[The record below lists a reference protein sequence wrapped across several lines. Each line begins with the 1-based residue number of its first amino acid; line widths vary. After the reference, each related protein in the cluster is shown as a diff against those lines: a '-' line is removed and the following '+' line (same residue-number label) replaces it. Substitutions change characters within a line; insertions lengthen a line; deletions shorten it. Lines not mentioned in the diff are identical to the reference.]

1 MNVGFIGTGSMGSIL
16 IESFIRS
23 GALLP
28 ENITASNRSHWKAE
42 RLAEMY
48 PGLCAAKSNMEVI
61 AESELVM
68 LCVKPGE
75 YKHVI
80 EEISTVVQP
89 THILVS
95 ITSPVLVRHLEELLP
110 CKIAKVIPSITNFA
124 CSGATLCVYGSRIGD
139 TDRELLE
146 RLFRQVSE
154 PIEIAED
161 YTRVA
166 SDLSSCGP
174 AFLAFFIQ
182 QFIHAAVMET
192 GIPKLDAERLASEM
206 TLGTGKLLTSGKFTP
221 DALRE
226 RVSVPGGITAEGLR
240 LMEQELHGMFNR
252 LIQTTHKKYR
262 EELEKVETMFFSTR
276 VD

>member
-28 ENITASNRSHWKAE
+28 ENITASNRSYWKAE

-48 PGLCAAKSNMEVI
+48 PGLCAAKSNAEVI
-61 AESELVM
+61 AESEIVF
-68 LCVKPGE
+68 LCVKPSE

-80 EEISTVVQP
+80 DEIGAIIPHS
-89 THILVS
+89 HIVIS
-95 ITSPVLVRHLEELLP
+95 ITSPVLIRHLEELLP
-110 CKIAKVIPSITNFA
+110 CKIAKVVPSITNFV
-124 CSGATLCVYGSRIGD
+124 CSGATLCVYGSRIGN
-139 TDRELLE
+139 TDRDLLE
-146 RLFRQVSE
+146 RLFSHISA
-154 PIEIAED
+154 PIEIEED

-174 AFLAFFIQ
+174 AFLSYFIQ
-182 QFIHAAVMET
+182 QFIHAAVAET
-192 GIPKLDAERLASEM
+192 GIPKMEAERLASEM
-206 TLGTGKLLTSGKFTP
+206 TLGTGMLLTSGKFTP

-240 LMEQELHGMFNR
+240 LMDQELHGMFNR
-252 LIQTTHKKYR
+252 LIQTTHRKYK
-262 EELEKVETMFFSTR
+262 EDVDKIESLFFSTR